1 MIFSRKIYTIEKIF
15 KQMKKY
21 IIITI
26 LFGLNLM
33 SCTDNGQKTLPESTG
48 KTHNILVIMEN
59 KDWKS
64 DIGESI
70 GKYFAADYNDL
81 PQSEPIFSLY
91 QAAPELYTDIYKL
104 YRDVIIVKKG
114 EKPGIHIYKDRFA
127 KPQLIVEIVGRN
139 KDEIIK
145 LIQDHAPEII
155 KKFNEFEINNLQRRH
170 REALRNNEDIEKELG
185 ISIEI
190 PNFFALV
197 DHQKNFFWFRRG
209 LKNGEQDILLYSVPL
224 KDSTDLKGDRVLF
237 YRDSIGKRYI
247 PGPLENTY
255 MKSESNISPSQ
266 MMVKINGHQ
275 AIETRGL
282 WNMKND
288 FMGGP
293 YVNYTIEDKKHKRM
307 IVGEGFIYAPAID
320 KRDYIIQLEAILKT
334 IKLGSA
340 EKRIK
345 N

>member
-1 MIFSRKIYTIEKIF
+1 
-15 KQMKKY
+15 MKKY
-21 IIITI
+21 VI
-26 LFGLNLM
+26 LFIAVITLM
-33 SCTDNGQKTLPESTG
+33 SCTGDGTKTLPQSTG
-48 KTHNILVIMEN
+48 KTHNILVIMDN
-59 KDWKS
+59 NDWKA
-64 DIGESI
+64 SI
-70 GKYFAADYNDL
+70 GDSIRKYFAVEYNDL
-81 PQSEPIFSLY
+81 PQAEPLFSLY
-91 QAAPELYTDIYKL
+91 QAAPELYTDIYRL

-114 EKPGIHIYKDRFA
+114 DKPEIHFYKDHFSR
-127 KPQLIVEIVGRN
+127 PQLIAEIVGRN
-139 KDEIIK
+139 KEEIKK
-145 LIQDHAPEII
+145 LINDHAKEIVN
-155 KKFNEFEINNLQRRH
+155 KFRDFEIKNLQRRH
-170 REALRNNEDIEKELG
+170 RQALRNNEDIEKELG

-197 DHQKNFFWFRRG
+197 DHKKNFFWFRRN

-224 KDSTDLKGDRVLF
+224 KNSLDLKGDRVLH

-266 MMVKINGHQ
+266 MMVKINGNH

-293 YVNYTIEDKKHKRM
+293 YINYTIEDKKHKRM

-334 IKLGSA
+334 IKL
-340 EKRIK
+340 KDK
-345 N
+345 